1 MIRIRDPIVKM
12 IRTIVKSFSSPNFCA
27 KRGEKEE
34 QRANMTR
41 GKLVKSP
48 SELSETWR
56 PSAISD
62 RTIGKTAKGVRKT
75 SPTMIM
81 PGTKNAEC
89 FFIKFS
95 SNESFLSV

>member
-48 SELSETWR
+48 SELSET
-56 PSAISD
+56 
-62 RTIGKTAKGVRKT
+62 
-75 SPTMIM
+75 
-81 PGTKNAEC
+81 
-89 FFIKFS
+89 
-95 SNESFLSV
+95 